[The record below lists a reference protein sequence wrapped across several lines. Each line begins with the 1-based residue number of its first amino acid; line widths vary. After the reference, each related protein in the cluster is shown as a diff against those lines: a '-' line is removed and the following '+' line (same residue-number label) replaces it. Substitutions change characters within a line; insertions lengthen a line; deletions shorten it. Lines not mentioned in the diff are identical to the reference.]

1 MQTSSP
7 SPYPASSDTS
17 DAPMHRALGRVQR
30 ARGVWGAVA
39 LLRADRVDHGV
50 RAIEDP
56 APVRMLA
63 NRQIALFG
71 WTDDTMRAVALAGRH
86 WA

>member
-1 MQTSSP
+1 
-7 SPYPASSDTS
+7 
-17 DAPMHRALGRVQR
+17 
-30 ARGVWGAVA
+30 
-39 LLRADRVDHGV
+39 
-50 RAIEDP
+50 
-56 APVRMLA
+56 MLA

>member
-1 MQTSSP
+1 
-7 SPYPASSDTS
+7 
-17 DAPMHRALGRVQR
+17 
-30 ARGVWGAVA
+30 VA

-71 WTDDTMRAVALAGRH
+71 WTNDTMRAVALAGRH

>member
-1 MQTSSP
+1 
-7 SPYPASSDTS
+7 
-17 DAPMHRALGRVQR
+17 MHLARGRVQR

-39 LLRADRVDHGV
+39 LRLADRVDHGV

-63 NRQIALFG
+63 SRQIALFG
-71 WTDDTMRAVALAGRH
+71 WTNDTMRAAALAGRH